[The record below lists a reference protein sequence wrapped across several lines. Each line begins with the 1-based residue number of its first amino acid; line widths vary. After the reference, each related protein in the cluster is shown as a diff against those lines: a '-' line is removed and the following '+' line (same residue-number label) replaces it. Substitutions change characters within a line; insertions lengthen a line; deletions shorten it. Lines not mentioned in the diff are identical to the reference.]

1 MKRLLLTFFIIN
13 SLAFSQ
19 AGSSAVPFL
28 LIGNSLSGNG
38 MGEIRASTNTSSAL
52 MGTFNPGLLGVQSF
66 TQRFNSEL
74 YTQKTLWLPIF
85 NLSDLYLI
93 SNAVTIG
100 TQLNEYY
107 DLPYPISFGIG
118 YSNTYLNL
126 GEFVVTTEKDPT
138 PVGIFHGYERVD
150 VISVGSAIQYG
161 ATYGLGLN
169 IKRIYS
175 QLSPIGTAE
184 ERGKGIATPFAFDLG
199 TFIEIPIIKRFD
211 FSNESNNTISFYPNL
226 STSVA
231 YVYSN
236 IGGSI
241 NYGDPSQS
249 DPLPREITMGYTI
262 SGGIDMNFLGADID
276 LVSAQFIRESEDLAV
291 KRTSSTDWSFQYGLG
306 DIRFYDNLM
315 AGKYSENS
323 TLRKGFELQLF
334 NLVTFRKGSN
344 KMEARDFFK
353 TEGFEMN
360 ITGVFRYIYIL
371 NPDVFDNTL
380 MKFVYHHLDLRLIKS
395 SYTGTMILS
404 GSSFE
409 GITVRIK

>member
-1 MKRLLLTFFIIN
+1 MNKLFLTLFFFN

-38 MGEIRASTNTSSAL
+38 AGEVRASNNTGSAL
-52 MGTFNPGLLGVQSF
+52 MATFNPGLLGVQSF
-66 TQRFNSEL
+66 SQRFNSEL

-107 DLPYPISFGIG
+107 DLPHPISFGIG

-126 GEFVVTTEKDPT
+126 GEFVVTTDKDPT
-138 PVGIFHGYERVD
+138 PIDKFHGYERAD

-161 ATYGLGLN
+161 ATYGFGFN

-184 ERGKGIATPFAFDLG
+184 ERGNGIATPFAFDIG
-199 TFIEIPIIKRFD
+199 TFIDIPIINRFD
-211 FSNESNNTISFYPNL
+211 FSKEANNSISVYPNL
-226 STSVA
+226 SASVA

-236 IGGSI
+236 IGGSVE
-241 NYGDPSQS
+241 YGDLNQS

-262 SGGIDMNFLGADID
+262 SGGIDLHFLGADID
-276 LVSAQFIRESEDLAV
+276 LISAKFIRESEDVAV
-291 KRTSSTDWSFQYGLG
+291 KRTSGNDWSFQYGLG

-315 AGKYSENS
+315 AGKYSDNS
-323 TLRKGFELQLF
+323 CLRKGFELQLF
-334 NLVTFRKGSN
+334 NLVTIREGSN
-344 KMEARDFFK
+344 KLEARDFFK
-353 TEGFEMN
+353 TEGVEIN
-360 ITGVFRYIYIL
+360 ITGVFRYIHIL
-371 NPDVFDNTL
+371 SPDIFNNTL
-380 MKFVYHHLDLRLIKS
+380 MNFVYHHLDIRLIKS